1 MTHFPPL
8 QTGTSNP
15 VYDSQSQ
22 VLKDYF
28 AWNNILK
35 DLNLTN
41 VPLWL
46 SGHTHWSYDI
56 MHNTNNANN
65 ANNANTRLL
74 SNQYGYSQ
82 EIGYTNIIEDG
93 LFEINL

>member
-8 QTGTSNP
+8 QDGTSNP
-15 VYDSQSQ
+15 VYFNQSQ
-22 VLKDYF
+22 CLKDYF

-35 DLNLTN
+35 DLNLKN

-56 MHNTNNANN
+56 MYNTNKDNIS
-65 ANNANTRLL
+65 TRLL
-74 SNQYGYSQ
+74 SNQLGYSR
-82 EIGYTNIIEDG
+82 EIGLTNIVQDG
-93 LFEINL
+93 LFEISI